1 MPFLKVDQVVKRFGG
16 IPALDGVSITVEKG
30 KIHGVIGP
38 NGAGK
43 TTMFNI
49 INGVYTPNEGRVI
62 FMNRDITGF
71 KPYKIASRGIGRTF
85 QVARVFNEMTL
96 MENMIVPLIPRRAI
110 SQKKGKKMAQEFLEM
125 ADLNHLK
132 NHLAV
137 EISGGQK
144 KLLEFMRTMMAD
156 PDVIL
161 LDEPFA
167 GVNPALIDRLIDI
180 TMELNRNNK
189 KTFLLISH
197 DIPSVMK
204 LARPLP
210 KVKPKLFVMTQPSS
224 TPTWDIKHDSR
235 NSKRHFRICQGS
247 FNSTRSK
254 RYCQGRRLDRYCW
267 PERGRQ
273 VNASKNNLRLPE
285 AYPR

>member
-1 MPFLKVDQVVKRFGG
+1 MPLLKVDQVVKRFGG

-204 LARPLP
+204 LCKNLTVLSAGKTIAEGEAETVR
-210 KVKPKLFVMTQPSS
+210 
-224 TPTWDIKHDSR
+224 HDPAV
-235 NSKRHFRICQGS
+235 I
-247 FNSTRSK
+247 
-254 RYCQGRRLDRYCW
+254 D
-267 PERGRQ
+267 
-273 VNASKNNLRLPE
+273 
-285 AYPR
+285 AYLGH